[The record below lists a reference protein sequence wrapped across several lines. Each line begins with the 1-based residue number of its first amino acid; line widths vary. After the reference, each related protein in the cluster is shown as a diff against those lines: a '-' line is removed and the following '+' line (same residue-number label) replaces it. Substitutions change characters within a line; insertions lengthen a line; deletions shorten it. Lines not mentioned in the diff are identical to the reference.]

1 MDTGVLL
8 ECSADELD
16 DAITRFEAGLCAV
29 HQATLELIAAFEEKG
44 HFARDGAT
52 SMAAWLSHRFGWSSY
67 RAHAEVRVA
76 RALAHLPLIRDAY
89 ACGQLSFESVEAL
102 CRQATPD
109 TEAELLDHALV
120 LPVSE
125 LKRLL
130 AGMKPVEEV
139 DANRAYESRFLRY
152 RWDEDSRVLHLK
164 GMLADVEG
172 NLVAKALEHL
182 TTGRGNQLGR
192 PGSPGTDGRG
202 GGGSPGSNSG
212 AGSRGLDSGAGS
224 PGTDCSGSAQSGN
237 QTELAEP
244 AGLLVTD
251 PRPRPSF
258 EQSCADALAQL
269 ASNYL
274 KDQADAV
281 RATVVV
287 HVDVDRLTD
296 QRGMIATGIAALDD
310 GPMIAGETALRLA
323 CDCNSEL
330 VIDGPDRVPI
340 GIGRRSRQIPGWLY
354 RVLKDRDHTCRF
366 PGCDRARWTQHHH
379 IRHWTQNGATD
390 TDNLVT
396 LCWFHHRLVHEG
408 GWRVKGDANVWLDF
422 IDPSGNVLTSL
433 PPPSIN
439 RQLKDELLSL
449 FAEDAT
455 EPHLGPPPGMGAPA
469 GTEPYSGTPPG
480 ATNIRDPDNA
490 TGNHSWSQPS
500 ANVVTWM
507 SAYES

>member
-8 ECSADELD
+8 ECSAEDLD
-16 DAITRFEAGLCAV
+16 DAITRFEAGMCAV
-29 HQATLELIAAFEEKG
+29 HQATLELIGAFEEKRY
-44 HFARDGAT
+44 FARDGAT
-52 SMAAWLSHRFGWSSY
+52 TMAAWLSHRFGWSSY

-76 RALAHLPLIRDAY
+76 RALAHLPLIREAY

-109 TEAELLDHALV
+109 NEAELLEHALN

-139 DANRAYESRFLRY
+139 DANRAYENRFLRY
-152 RWDEDSRVLHLK
+152 RWDEHSQVLHLK

-172 NLVAKALEHL
+172 TLVAKALEHL
-182 TTGRGNQLGR
+182 TSGRGNELGR
-192 PGSPGTDGRG
+192 
-202 GGGSPGSNSG
+202 
-212 AGSRGLDSGAGS
+212 AE
-224 PGTDCSGSAQSGN
+224 SGN
-237 QTELAEP
+237 QTELGEP
-244 AGLLVTD
+244 PGLLVRD

-258 EQSCADALAQL
+258 EQSCADALAEL

-274 KDQADAV
+274 KEQGDAV

-296 QRGMIATGIAALDD
+296 QRGMIPTGIAALDD

-354 RVLKDRDHTCRF
+354 RVLKHRDRTCRF
-366 PGCDRARWTQHHH
+366 PGCDRVRWTQHHH
-379 IRHWTQNGATD
+379 IRHWTQNGPTD

-422 IDPSGNVLTSL
+422 IDPTGSVLTSL
-433 PPPSIN
+433 PPPPVDQ
-439 RQLKDELLSL
+439 RLRDELFSL
-449 FAEDAT
+449 FADDAA
-455 EPHLGPPPGMGAPA
+455 EPDSGLPPPD
-469 GTEPYSGTPPG
+469 TPSPG
-480 ATNIRDPDNA
+480 
-490 TGNHSWSQPS
+490 
-500 ANVVTWM
+500 
-507 SAYES
+507 E